1 MQVINIQKQ
10 DKNGLTFTPDDF
22 AVGGQIEIKN
32 VGNDDYLL
40 GTVTAIVDGGPKS
53 VQITFN
59 RNNASGQAS
68 GDQTIKTV
76 TAPQPY
82 VNTTGDS
89 MTGDLKMRDN
99 AQIQFIDPVGSPTL
113 IRAGREDAQYPLI
126 FDLRHPGGSTAGGY
140 DIKVQGNSSY
150 NSLRF
155 TNAKGSAF
163 EINGG
168 GGATFGS
175 VFKMNVS
182 LDNNKIVKLGNATD
196 DTDAV
201 PYGQVKQELQ
211 DKFNEYVETISFG
224 TYTYTVSNNP
234 PEGYFA
240 AYTTNGSQTEHRPA
254 AIRQLWISK
263 NNKAGDDIG
272 LASLSPGDLIR
283 FANGVNLY
291 QFRVNGTPADQGTWV
306 KIDVNKGTGP
316 SDLTVSNDFDI
327 TLIKLTGGSVNLD
340 DYLKLDGSSTMTG
353 DLDLG
358 NKKIE
363 KVLGIDFGSN
373 ASLTN
378 NGSTK
383 LKIKN
388 ASVSTDG
395 NAQVEITRPADSRR
409 GFAIRGS
416 DEDKS
421 NEFDM
426 LYSYH
431 NPSGASDRVLYRG
444 STTSDNAIQTKA
456 SVLELIA
463 SGGIGGDG
471 GSFNRHGAYHYKPGV
486 DTVAPGEFTSD
497 NTKPKLIKQFTFN
510 KKNRDGEDDLW
521 NELATGEVITVVQSS
536 GDNYLVIN
544 YTVNQLLSF
553 STAFIVDV
561 SAHQTVIAYSDG
573 FYCLQ
578 SNRCV

>member
-1 MQVINIQKQ
+1 MV
-10 DKNGLTFTPDDF
+10 
-22 AVGGQIEIKN
+22 
-32 VGNDDYLL
+32 
-40 GTVTAIVDGGPKS
+40 
-53 VQITFN
+53 
-59 RNNASGQAS
+59 
-68 GDQTIKTV
+68 
-76 TAPQPY
+76 
-82 VNTTGDS
+82 
-89 MTGDLKMRDN
+89 
-99 AQIQFIDPVGSPTL
+99 PTL
-113 IRAGREDAQYPLI
+113 TL
-126 FDLRHPGGSTAGGY
+126 L
-140 DIKVQGNSSY
+140 
-150 NSLRF
+150 
-155 TNAKGSAF
+155 
-163 EINGG
+163 
-168 GGATFGS
+168 AT
-175 VFKMNVS
+175 
-182 LDNNKIVKLGNATD
+182 TH
-196 DTDAV
+196 
-201 PYGQVKQELQ
+201 QQ
-211 DKFNEYVETISFG
+211 
-224 TYTYTVSNNP
+224 
-234 PEGYFA
+234 GYFA

-263 NNKAGDDIG
+263 KNKAGDDIG
-272 LASLSPGDLIR
+272 LDSLSPGDLIR
-283 FANGVNLY
+283 FASGVNLY

-306 KIDVNKGTGP
+306 KINVNKGTGP

-353 DLDLG
+353 DLDVG

-363 KVLGIDFGSN
+363 KVSGIDFGSN

-378 NGSTK
+378 NGTTK

-471 GSFNRHGAYHYKPGV
+471 SSFNRHGAYHYKPGV
-486 DTVAPGEFTSD
+486 DSVAPGEFTSD
-497 NTKPKLIKQFTFN
+497 DTKPKLIKQFTFN

-521 NELATGEVITVVQSS
+521 NELSTGEVITVVQSS

-544 YTVNQLLSF
+544 YTVKQLLSF
-553 STAFIVDV
+553 NTAFIVDV
-561 SAHQTVIAYSDG
+561 ERTPNC
-573 FYCLQ
+573 YCIF
-578 SNRCV
+578 